1 MDLVSALLLAAGA
14 LLVALGLFDALRTAI
29 AAGGGGPLTNRLA
42 HGLWHAALRWH
53 RRKQQQ
59 SEGAR
64 AGRHRLLARVGPT
77 VLIGIVL
84 TWVVLLVAGYFLM
97 FSADPSSVV
106 RASGAQPPAGFFERL
121 YFAGFSVSTLGTG
134 DFIPNGDAARLLTV
148 FASMS
153 GFFMMTLTVTYAMPV
168 ISAVVAKRR
177 LASSIAGLGLTPE
190 EILRGAWD
198 GESLASLEQPLV
210 NRASEIEMHTQ
221 QHLAYPVLH
230 VFHIAQPRAA
240 VGPRIAALSETLRL
254 IRHLPEE
261 AQPPPAAM
269 RSAQS
274 AIDGFLRL
282 ARSSFVP
289 PEQQH
294 DAPDRPVVEPLR
306 TAGLPIPPEKG
317 TVEDD
322 KRKGEDASQQ
332 ERRRRLLRALAE
344 DDGWTWADVVHED
357 PPPLP

>member
-1 MDLVSALLLAAGA
+1 MDLVSALLLAVGA

-29 AAGGGGPLTNRLA
+29 AVGGGGPLTNRLA
-42 HGLWHAALRWH
+42 HGLWHATLRWH
-53 RRKQQQ
+53 RRGRQQ
-59 SEGAR
+59 SEGT
-64 AGRHRLLARVGPT
+64 GGGHHRLLARVGPT
-77 VLIGIVL
+77 VLLGIVL
-84 TWVVLLVAGYFLM
+84 TWVVLLIAGYFLM

-106 RASGAQPPAGFFERL
+106 RASGAQPPADFFERL

-134 DFIPNGDAARLLTV
+134 DFIPDGDAARMLTV
-148 FASMS
+148 FASLS

-177 LASSIAGLGLTPE
+177 LASSIAGLGLTPA
-190 EILRGAWD
+190 EILHGGWD

-210 NRASEIEMHTQ
+210 NLASQIERHTQ
-221 QHLAYPVLH
+221 RHLAYPVLH
-230 VFHIAQPRAA
+230 IFHVAQPRAA
-240 VGPRIAALSETLRL
+240 AEPRIAALSEALRL
-254 IRHLPEE
+254 MRHLPEE

-322 KRKGEDASQQ
+322 KRKGEGISQQ
-332 ERRRRLLRALAE
+332 KRRRRLLRALVE

-357 PPPLP
+357 SPPLP